1 MNNSRSR
8 HRRKVLSMVSLLC
21 VFVISSAWGTVITW
35 SLNPSG
41 TKRAVGATNQTLFSS
56 GHEITASGY
65 TVGYPDTPLDV
76 YFETSGIDS
85 PRPGVIA
92 NPDHQLQRN
101 AWPPTFIQLD
111 LMSPLWERF
120 TEGQVQ
126 VGNMR
131 DAENFGLWGS
141 AGEDDP
147 GQQIGTLST
156 SSSNLSFINVADFST
171 NQYLSIRAVTGDVL
185 PVAFRSILAPIPEM
199 GALFPIIG
207 IIVAIT
213 ITQILRRRRIAQLR
227 AASPN
232 AD

>member
-8 HRRKVLSMVSLLC
+8 HRRKVLATVSLLC

-35 SLNPSG
+35 NPNPSC
-41 TKRAVGATNQTLFSS
+41 TKGAVGATNQTLFSS
-56 GHEITASGY
+56 GHEITACGY
-65 TVGYPDTPLDV
+65 TAGDPDTPLDV
-76 YFETSGIDS
+76 YFETSGLDS
-85 PRPGVIA
+85 PRPGVTAI
-92 NPDHQLQRN
+92 PDHQLQRN
-101 AWPPTFIQLD
+101 AWPPIFIQFD
-111 LMSPLWERF
+111 LSSPLSERF

-131 DAENFGLWGS
+131 HAENFGLWRT

-147 GQQIGTLST
+147 DQQIGRLST
-156 SSSNLSFINVADFST
+156 SSSNLTFINVADFST

-185 PVAFRSILAPIPEM
+185 PVAFRSILAPIPGM

-207 IIVAIT
+207 IIVAIA